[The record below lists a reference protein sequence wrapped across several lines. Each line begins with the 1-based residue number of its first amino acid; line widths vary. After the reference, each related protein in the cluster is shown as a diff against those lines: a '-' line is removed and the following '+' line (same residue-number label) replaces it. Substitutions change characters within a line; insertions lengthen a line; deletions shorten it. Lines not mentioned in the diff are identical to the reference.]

1 MFLLYY
7 LMLINLYMIA
17 SESIKNE
24 KRCNTLYYGLMDKI
38 MLNSQSLTKK
48 LVLENLYKKRSKQ
61 SGMSVNEIKNCYNS
75 KIKNNIRKK

>member
-1 MFLLYY
+1 MLLLYY

-17 SESIKNE
+17 SQTIKNE
-24 KRCNTLYYGLMDKI
+24 KKCNTLYYGLMDKI
-38 MLNSQSLTKK
+38 MINSQSLTKK

-75 KIKNNIRKK
+75 KIKNSIRKK